1 MFKRIALLLSLIFML
16 AVSSAAGA
24 QESTPTLNPEDV
36 EGLQTGYARAYIA
49 DIEALMATPEA
60 LENLSLD
67 DLALSGLTAVF
78 TFEDED
84 AASNAFGDFSE
95 QFAEGFMEGSETEV
109 TDEPTE
115 IDDLGDQAIEY
126 IGETEVDEETT
137 APASMILVQDG
148 EYIYIAMI
156 LGGNDVSENTRA
168 LAEHLLEGEIGDAE
182 VEFNEDGS
190 STGGAYDVMPNEEN
204 TEIVQGMVPFMDM
217 DFMAD
222 AAAE

>member
-168 LAEHLLEGEIGDAE
+168 LAEHLLEGEIGDGE